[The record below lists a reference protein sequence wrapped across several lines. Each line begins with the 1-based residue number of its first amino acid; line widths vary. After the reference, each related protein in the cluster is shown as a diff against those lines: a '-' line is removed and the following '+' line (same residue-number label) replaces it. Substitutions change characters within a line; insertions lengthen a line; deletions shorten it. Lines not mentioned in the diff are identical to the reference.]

1 MKRDMAVGSLL
12 ALMLMA
18 PLLTVTGAAPTPPPS
33 RAPLNARRCHI
44 TEYKSLSPGELQAF
58 KKAQDALEMSPLLKT
73 WYCSAPLFPLNW
85 NLRHLQVWE
94 RPVALEA
101 ELTLTLK
108 VLEAVDRSALGT
120 LLDRPLH
127 TLSHIRSE
135 LLACFPAQP
144 TAGPQAR
151 GRLHRWLHR
160 LQEAEK
166 KESQSCLVAW
176 VTSNLFRLLSGDLKC
191 VASGDQ
197 CV

>member
-1 MKRDMAVGSLL
+1 
-12 ALMLMA
+12 MLMA

-33 RAPLNARRCHI
+33 RAPLNTRGCHL
-44 TEYKSLSPGELQAF
+44 TQYKSLSPGELQAF
-58 KKAQDALEMSPLLKT
+58 KKAQDALERTPLLKT
-73 WYCSAPLFPLNW
+73 WRCSSPLFPLSW
-85 NLRHLQVWE
+85 DLRHLQVWE

-101 ELTLTLK
+101 ELALTLK
-108 VLEAVDRSALGT
+108 VLETVDKSALGT
-120 LLDRPLH
+120 LLDQPLH

-135 LLACFPAQP
+135 LLACTPAQP

-166 KESQSCLVAW
+166 KESRSCLAVS
-176 VTSNLFRLLSGDLKC
+176 VTSNLFRLLTRDLKC